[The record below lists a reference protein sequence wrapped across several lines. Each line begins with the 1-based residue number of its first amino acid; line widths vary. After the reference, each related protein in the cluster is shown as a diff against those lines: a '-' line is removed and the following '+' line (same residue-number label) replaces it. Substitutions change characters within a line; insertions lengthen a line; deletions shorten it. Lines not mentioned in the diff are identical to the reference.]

1 MELILRMQNTDW
13 DDTIVALAT
22 AQGLA
27 AIGVIRISGKNAF
40 PIMQKLFS
48 KNISN
53 AASHT
58 IHLGFLQM
66 GTKKLDEVLVAKF
79 KNPTSYTGE
88 DVIEISCHGSPFIQ
102 QQIINAIT
110 ENGARLAKAGE
121 FTQRAFLNGKLD
133 LTQAEA
139 VADVI
144 ASETES
150 AKQTALQQMK
160 GGFSN
165 DIKIL
170 RQQLI
175 EFAALIELEL
185 DFSEEDVEFADRS
198 KLKILIEEILI
209 KIKALI
215 QSFQLG
221 NIIKN
226 GVTTVI
232 AGRPNAGKS
241 TLLNA
246 LLNEE
251 RAIVTN
257 IAGTTRDTIE
267 EKLIIDGLVFRLI
280 DTAGIREA
288 TDVIE
293 KIGIEKTLAKISTAE
308 ILIYVFDI
316 NTNSELEV
324 LADLKQL
331 QKPNQKIVL
340 VANKIDT
347 FDMEH
352 YGMLN
357 YSINEMNGNDFP
369 IFPISALNKTQIS
382 DLLDYLPNIVLHEKV
397 NTNQTIVVNTRH
409 YNALQLCQNDLQK
422 VQTALNTNITGDWL
436 ALDIRHAL
444 QTLGEITGEIL
455 HDKDILGTIFG
466 KFCIGK

>member
-1 MELILRMQNTDW
+1 MNNTDW
-13 DDTIVALAT
+13 NDTIVALAT
-22 AQGLA
+22 APGLG
-27 AIGVIRISGKNAF
+27 AIAVVRISGQDTFA
-40 PIMQKLFS
+40 IMDKLFS
-48 KNISN
+48 KKISTKE
-53 AASHT
+53 SHS
-58 IHLGFLQM
+58 IHFGNLVFEN
-66 GTKKLDEVLVAKF
+66 KVIDEVLVSIF

-88 DVIEISCHGSPFIQ
+88 DVVEISCHGSPYIQ
-102 QQIINAIT
+102 QQIINTIT
-110 ENGARLAKAGE
+110 KLGARLAKAGE

-133 LTQAEA
+133 LAQAEA
-139 VADVI
+139 VADII

-160 GGFSN
+160 GGFSK
-165 DIKIL
+165 DIKEL

-185 DFSEEDVEFADRS
+185 DFSEEDVEFADRA
-198 KLKILIEEILI
+198 KLENLIAEILV
-209 KIKALI
+209 KIKNLI
-215 QSFQLG
+215 NSFELG

-251 RAIVTN
+251 RAIVTD

-267 EKLIIDGLVFRLI
+267 EKLVIDGLVFKLI

-293 KIGIEKTLAKISTAE
+293 KIGIEKTIDKINIAE
-308 ILIYVFDI
+308 ILLYVFDV
-316 NTNSELEV
+316 NDNSEIEV
-324 LADLKQL
+324 LVDIKKL
-331 QKPNQKIVL
+331 QQPNQKVVL
-340 VANKIDT
+340 IANKIDT
-347 FDMEH
+347 YNMEH
-352 YGMLN
+352 FSMLQ
-357 YSINEMNGNDFP
+357 YSINEMNGNDYP
-369 IFPISALNKTQIS
+369 IFAISALNKTQVS
-382 DLLDYLPNIVLHEKV
+382 DLINYLPSLIINEKI

-409 YNALQLCQNDLQK
+409 YNALQICEKQLQK
-422 VQTALNTNITGDWL
+422 VQNALDKNVTGDWL
-436 ALDIRHAL
+436 ALDIRNALHA
-444 QTLGEITGEIL
+444 LGEITGEIL

>member
-1 MELILRMQNTDW
+1 MHVSNW
-13 DDTIVALAT
+13 NDTIVALAT
-22 AQGLA
+22 APGLG
-27 AIGVIRISGKNAF
+27 AIGVIRIIGNEAF
-40 PIMQKLFS
+40 AITDKLFS
-48 KNISN
+48 KKITTKE
-53 AASHT
+53 SHT
-58 IHLGFLQM
+58 IHLGNLVFND
-66 GTKKLDEVLVAKF
+66 KIIDEVLVSIF
-79 KNPTSYTGE
+79 KNPKSYTGE
-88 DVIEISCHGSPFIQ
+88 DVVEISCHGSPFIQ
-102 QQIINAIT
+102 QQIINIIT
-110 ENGARLAKAGE
+110 QLGARLAKPGE

-139 VADVI
+139 VADII

-165 DIKIL
+165 DIKEL

-185 DFSEEDVEFADRS
+185 DFSEEDVEFADRT
-198 KLKILIEEILI
+198 KLKNLIGEILE
-209 KIKALI
+209 KVKVLI
-215 QSFQLG
+215 HSFQLG

-251 RAIVTN
+251 RAIVTA

-288 TDVIE
+288 TDMIE
-293 KIGIEKTLAKISTAE
+293 KMGIEKTMDKINTAE

-316 NTNSELEV
+316 NTNSEVEV
-324 LADLKQL
+324 LTDIKQL
-331 QKPNQKIVL
+331 QQPNQKVVL

-347 FDMEH
+347 YNMEH
-352 YGMLN
+352 YSMLN

-369 IFPISALNKTQIS
+369 IFPISALNKTQVNE
-382 DLLDYLPNIVLHEKV
+382 LVDYFPSLVINEKV

-409 YNALQLCQNDLQK
+409 YNALQICEKDLLK
-422 VQTALNTNITGDWL
+422 VRNALDSNITGDWL

-444 QTLGEITGEIL
+444 QALGEITGEIL

>member
-1 MELILRMQNTDW
+1 MNNTDW
-13 DDTIVALAT
+13 NDTIVALAT
-22 AQGLA
+22 APGLG
-27 AIGVIRISGKNAF
+27 AIAVVRISGQDTFA
-40 PIMQKLFS
+40 IMDKLFS
-48 KNISN
+48 KKISTKE
-53 AASHT
+53 SHS
-58 IHLGFLQM
+58 IHFGNLVFEN
-66 GTKKLDEVLVAKF
+66 KVIDEVLVSIF

-88 DVIEISCHGSPFIQ
+88 DVVEISCHGSPYIQ
-102 QQIINAIT
+102 QQIINTIT
-110 ENGARLAKAGE
+110 KLGARLAKAGE

-133 LTQAEA
+133 LAQAEA
-139 VADVI
+139 VADII

-160 GGFSN
+160 GGFSK
-165 DIKIL
+165 DIKEL

-185 DFSEEDVEFADRS
+185 DFSEEDVEFADRA
-198 KLKILIEEILI
+198 KLENLIAEILV
-209 KIKALI
+209 KIKNLI
-215 QSFQLG
+215 NSFELG

-251 RAIVTN
+251 RAIVTD

-267 EKLIIDGLVFRLI
+267 EKLVIDGLVFKLI

-293 KIGIEKTLAKISTAE
+293 KIGIEKTIDKINIAE
-308 ILIYVFDI
+308 ILLYVCDV
-316 NTNSELEV
+316 NDNSEIEV
-324 LADLKQL
+324 LVDIKKL
-331 QKPNQKIVL
+331 QQPNQKVVL
-340 VANKIDT
+340 IANKIDT
-347 FDMEH
+347 YNMEH
-352 YGMLN
+352 FSMLQ
-357 YSINEMNGNDFP
+357 YSINEMNGNDYP
-369 IFPISALNKTQIS
+369 IFAISALNKTQVS
-382 DLLDYLPNIVLHEKV
+382 DLINYLPSLIINEKI

-409 YNALQLCQNDLQK
+409 YNALQICEKQLQK
-422 VQTALNTNITGDWL
+422 VQNALDKNVTGDWL
-436 ALDIRHAL
+436 ALDIRNALHA
-444 QTLGEITGEIL
+444 LGEITGEIL

>member
-1 MELILRMQNTDW
+1 MNINW

-22 AQGLA
+22 AQGIG
-27 AIGVIRISGKNAF
+27 AIGVIRLSGTNTFTIIEK
-40 PIMQKLFS
+40 IFS
-48 KNISN
+48 KKIS
-53 AASHT
+53 AKETHT
-58 IHLGFLQM
+58 IHFGNIVHNGNLI
-66 GTKKLDEVLVAKF
+66 DEVLVAIF
-79 KNPTSYTGE
+79 KNPKSYTGE
-88 DVIEISCHGSPFIQ
+88 DVVEISCHGSAFIQ
-102 QQIINAIT
+102 QQIIAACIA
-110 ENGARLAKAGE
+110 NGARLAKAGE

-139 VADVI
+139 VADII
-144 ASETES
+144 ASESES

-165 DIKIL
+165 DIKLL

-185 DFSEEDVEFADRS
+185 DFSEEDVEFADRV
-198 KLKILIEEILI
+198 KLENLVTEILK
-209 KIKALI
+209 KIKNLI
-215 QSFQLG
+215 KSFQLG

-251 RAIVTN
+251 RAIVTD

-267 EKLIIDGLVFRLI
+267 EKLVIDGLVFRLI

-293 KIGIEKTLAKISTAE
+293 KLGIEKTIDKINTAE
-308 ILIYVFDI
+308 ILMYVFDV
-316 NTNSELEV
+316 NSNSELEV

-331 QKPNQKIVL
+331 QQPNQKVIL
-340 VANKIDT
+340 VANKMDT
-347 FDMEH
+347 YNIEH
-352 YGMLN
+352 FGMLS
-357 YSINEMNGNDFP
+357 YSINEMNGNAYP
-369 IFPISALNKTQIS
+369 IFAISALNKTQIS
-382 DLLDYLPNIVLHEKV
+382 DIVDYLPSLIISEKI

-409 YNALQLCQNDLQK
+409 YNALQICEKDLLK
-422 VQTALNTNITGDWL
+422 VQKALKANTTGDWL